1 MLDVIKS
8 QVRKFLI
15 ASTLKLAGWQAWV
28 ANIIF
33 NVLWKKIS
41 VLVKKYQNKKETDK
55 EVSEQLN
62 DYKEVINDSKS
73 SAEDVKN
80 AGRDLING

>member
-1 MLDVIKS
+1 MLNVIKD
-8 QVRKFLI
+8 QLKKFLI
-15 ASTLKLAGWQAWV
+15 ASTLKLAGWQAWF

-33 NVLWKKIS
+33 NVLWKKLS
-41 VLVKKYQNKKETDK
+41 ALFKKYQNKKETSK
-55 EVSEQLN
+55 EVDEQLN

>member
-8 QVRKFLI
+8 QLQKFLI
-15 ASTLKLAGWQAWV
+15 ASMLKLAGWQAWV
-28 ANIIF
+28 ANMVF
-33 NVLWKKIS
+33 NVIWKRLV
-41 VLVKKYQNKKETDK
+41 VLIKKYQNKKETDK

-73 SAEDVKN
+73 SAEDIKN

>member
-8 QVRKFLI
+8 QLQKFLI
-15 ASTLKLAGWQAWV
+15 ASALKLAGWQAWV

-33 NVLWKKIS
+33 NVIWKKLV
-41 VLVKKYQNKKETDK
+41 VLIKKYQNKKETDK

-80 AGRDLING
+80 AGRDLIDS